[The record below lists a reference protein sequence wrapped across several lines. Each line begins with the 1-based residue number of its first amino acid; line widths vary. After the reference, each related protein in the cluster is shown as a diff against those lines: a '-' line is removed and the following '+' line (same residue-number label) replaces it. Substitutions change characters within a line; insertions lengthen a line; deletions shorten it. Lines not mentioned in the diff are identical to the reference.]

1 MKKTAVACVLLALLL
16 IICACGSAGTPPE
29 ETPVPAETAAPTEAP
44 PVYEY
49 TEPYVRLME
58 PCGSGF
64 VIQKNVL
71 QIEVG
76 AHTYRFEP
84 SIGEQARNGFIAG
97 QEALCRLLD
106 DNGIRTDGLCFFV
119 FPDYPNWTDSAN
131 AVAYYGLNA
140 AKSWQQALT
149 TVQLA
154 RGDYSNYGW
163 LYALSDHL
171 AGDLGW
177 TQDEATDADT
187 GLVDGTL
194 LNLVYPCF
202 DGFYS
207 SPEDIAACKALSKEL
222 MAGLDDIWSEEDFL
236 LARKRYAEEKGID
249 FVPTYLAF
257 AYYSPSCKL
266 KTRGMYLEFFRTNSF
281 TEDRYYTRG
290 YIDED
295 YMASLVGMIRGIG
308 WLEDYLTLL
317 RETFEIDDP
326 ALLPVYLMDDAG
338 RYANL
343 TYAAYF
349 KPDKDGGSIT
359 GVCLPVM
366 AHEYVHYLYWLRG
379 GQNDPAYES
388 WINEVVACYYGYPEE
403 YELYASF
410 FGSDPDKLRI
420 IEDYIGE
427 AFDEPVDYIRFLRAR
442 YRSGIM
448 PYPYRYYLI
457 TEYDLRP
464 VFGDYFIRTYGE
476 DVFLEWA
483 LHPSKARQL
492 TGKTNEEIISDWCED
507 MDREENDALVSVS
520 AVLSSLY

>member
-1 MKKTAVACVLLALLL
+1 MRKIRIACFLLALLL
-16 IICACGSAGTPPE
+16 LISACGSAETPPE
-29 ETPVPAETAAPTEAP
+29 ETSAPTEEPLPTEAP

-171 AGDLGW
+171 AWDLGW
-177 TQDEATDADT
+177 TRDETSETDN
-187 GLVDGTL
+187 GIVDGTL

-236 LARKRYAEEKGID
+236 QARERYAEEKGID
-249 FVPTYLAF
+249 FAPTYLAF

-281 TEDRYYTRG
+281 TEDRYYTLG

-295 YMASLVGMIRGIG
+295 YMATLGGMIRGIG
-308 WLEDYLTLL
+308 WLEDYLTQL
-317 RETFEIDDP
+317 RDTFGIDDP
-326 ALLPVYLMDDAG
+326 SLLPVYLNDDAG
-338 RYANL
+338 RYADI

-349 KPDKDGGSIT
+349 EVTKDGGRIT
-359 GVCLPVM
+359 GVCVPIM

-379 GQNDPAYES
+379 GENDSAYED
-388 WINEVVACYYGYPEE
+388 WINEVVACYYNLPGDFEITRNYYEKYLPE
-403 YELYASF
+403 L
-410 FGSDPDKLRI
+410 L
-420 IEDYIGE
+420 EDYTELTGE
-427 AFDEPVDYIRFLRAR
+427 DYDDISDYIRLLRIY
-442 YRSGIM
+442 YRTAEDVK
-448 PYPYRYYLI
+448 PYRYYLI
-457 TEYDLRP
+457 SDYDLRP
-464 VFGDYFIRTYGE
+464 VFGDYFVRTYGE
-476 DVFLEWA
+476 EVFLEWA
-483 LHPSKARQL
+483 LHPSRVRQL
-492 TGKTNEEIISDWCED
+492 TGKTTSEIISDWCED
-507 MDREENDALVSVS
+507 MDNPENDL
-520 AVLSSLY
+520 LYSLPAA